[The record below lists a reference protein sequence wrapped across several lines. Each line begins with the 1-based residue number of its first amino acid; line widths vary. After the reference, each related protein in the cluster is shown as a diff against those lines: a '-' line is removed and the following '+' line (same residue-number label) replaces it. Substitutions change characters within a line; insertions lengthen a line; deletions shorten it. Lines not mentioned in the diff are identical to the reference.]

1 MSLTRKQ
8 RQNLQYKEEI
18 LAIAADL
25 FARKGF
31 QAVTM
36 REIAKQAE
44 FSIGTLYNLFKNKD
58 NLIAELM
65 REPVRMIQNEFMKIL
80 DSDLDETRKIA
91 DFILCHNRL
100 SIEYKQ
106 GFKLYFSSL
115 HSEYAR
121 RISIVKEIEQLRT
134 DIRVKLTSVFRT
146 GIQKGVF
153 RNLRP
158 ELMTMA
164 LRASLLEL
172 NTMMFDGCD
181 EEELMQYALQLKDI
195 YLNGVLQPA

>member
-1 MSLTRKQ
+1 MPLTRRQ
-8 RQNLQYKEEI
+8 RQNRQNKEEI
-18 LAIAADL
+18 LAIATDL

-44 FSIGTLYNLFKNKD
+44 FSIGTLYNLFKNKND
-58 NLIAELM
+58 LIAELL
-65 REPVRMIQNEFMKIL
+65 REPVAKIQTEFINIL

-91 DFILCHNRL
+91 DFIRCHNRL

-115 HSEYAR
+115 QTEYAKQ
-121 RISIVKEIEQLRT
+121 IPIVQEIEKMRA
-134 DIRVKLTSVFRT
+134 DIRAKLTAVFRT

-158 ELMTMA
+158 EIMTIA
-164 LRASLLEL
+164 LRASLMEL
-172 NTMMFDGCD
+172 NTMMFEDCSED
-181 EEELMQYALQLKDI
+181 ELMQYAMQLQDI

>member
-1 MSLTRKQ
+1 MPLTRKQ
-8 RQNLQYKEEI
+8 RQNLQNKEEI

-25 FARKGF
+25 FAQKGF

-58 NLIAELM
+58 DLITELL
-65 REPVRMIQNEFMKIL
+65 REPVRKIQREFIKIL
-80 DSDLDETRKIA
+80 DSDRDETRKIA

-100 SIEYKQ
+100 SIEYRQ

-121 RISIVKEIEQLRT
+121 QISIVQEIEKMRA
-134 DIRVKLTSVFRT
+134 DIRAKLTSVFRT
-146 GIQKGVF
+146 GIQKGMF
-153 RNLRP
+153 RKLRP
-158 ELMTMA
+158 EIMTMA

-172 NTMMFDGCD
+172 NTMMFEDRD
-181 EEELMQYALQLKDI
+181 EDELFQYAMQFKDI
-195 YLNGVLQPA
+195 FLNGVLQPE